1 MKNHEGDQIREKVA
15 PGEQDRKVGEKKTDA
30 SKEEVLQ
37 REPERTSHIDL
48 EQNRDQEQIHV
59 QHEEQKQEMNDVHS
73 QENEQPHAQEGAQ
86 VAVHIQEQNPV
97 QEQQQVQEQ
106 NTIDEDESS
115 PSYPS
120 PAWQSIPWPE
130 EEETDRERRV
140 RRRNRPPVIPLRER
154 TFYGCSSIDQYN
166 LGVKLG
172 QGTFGEVKKAS
183 HFLTGV
189 EVALKKVTIH
199 EEKDGMPITA
209 IREIK
214 LLKKVSHA
222 SIIAVVDMA
231 YRAPTE
237 RGRMGEVFMVEPYMD
252 HDLNGM
258 LENPSIHFTPSQ
270 IKLYMK
276 QLFEGTLYM
285 HQVSASREKRTK
297 GAGTDY
303 LIHIPLCPFPFS

>member
-1 MKNHEGDQIREKVA
+1 MARPPVWG
-15 PGEQDRKVGEKKTDA
+15 KTA
-30 SKEEVLQ
+30 W
-37 REPERTSHIDL
+37 P
-48 EQNRDQEQIHV
+48 
-59 QHEEQKQEMNDVHS
+59 
-73 QENEQPHAQEGAQ
+73 
-86 VAVHIQEQNPV
+86 
-97 QEQQQVQEQ
+97 
-106 NTIDEDESS
+106 EDEV
-115 PSYPS
+115 
-120 PAWQSIPWPE
+120 E
-130 EEETDRERRV
+130 DRQRRV
-140 RRRNRPPVIPLRER
+140 RKRNRPPQIPLRER

-166 LGVKLG
+166 LGIKLG

-214 LLKKVSHA
+214 LLKKLCHP
-222 SIIAVVDMA
+222 SIVAVIDMA

-258 LENPSIHFTPSQ
+258 LENPSITFTTAQ

-285 HQVSASREKRTK
+285 HQVRRIGLQQCFVSFSPLLHTAEQDSPPGHEGSQPADQQSRSAADCRLWTCAALPRPRSSMGYK
-297 GAGTDY
+297 GLAWRHNRLHKHGCHT
-303 LIHIPLCPFPFS
+303 LVPST